1 MNWYKEEVW
10 TVHVGSVSYQI
21 LHFGDG
27 KYQLHRERRVGRG
40 IGRQILQNYS
50 SAEAAQAAAEADFA
64 IVSSQPEPPPGAYP
78 LPLPHPD
85 PEERWVEPR
94 IPRPT

>member
-1 MNWYKEEVW
+1 MNWSKEEVW
-10 TVHVGSVSYQI
+10 SAHPGTVSYHI

-27 KYQLHRERRVGRG
+27 NYQLHRERRSGRG
-40 IGRQILQNYS
+40 VSRQILQNYA
-50 SAEAAQAAAEADFA
+50 SAEQAQAAAESDFT
-64 IVSSQPEPPPGAYP
+64 VLSSQPEPPPGAYP

-94 IPRPT
+94 IPR